1 MTAPMIEALARMVN
15 AQLEAVFQ
23 GHSARTAELAG
34 EIERLEGQAS
44 HLVQFLTT
52 GGDSPAVRAELR
64 TIETTL
70 AGCRAEW
77 ATIEKASAVPPPQVH
92 PTWVTTKLERLD
104 ELLRR
109 DSQRAKVEI
118 LKHLDGD

>member
-77 ATIEKASAVPPPQVH
+77 ATIEKASAGPPPHRH
-92 PTWVTTKLERLD
+92 PTRGTTKP
-104 ELLRR
+104 ELVDWILRPGYPLPY
-109 DSQRAKVEI
+109 S
-118 LKHLDGD
+118 